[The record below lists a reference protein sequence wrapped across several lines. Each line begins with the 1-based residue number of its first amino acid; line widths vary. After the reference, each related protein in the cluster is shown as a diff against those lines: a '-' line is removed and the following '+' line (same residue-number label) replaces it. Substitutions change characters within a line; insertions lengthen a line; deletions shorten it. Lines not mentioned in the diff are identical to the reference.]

1 VEASNGRVKL
11 SKPLDSASRNHYKLL
26 VKAEDDSEPP
36 KSDVAEVNIIVGTGQ
51 GVRLF
56 PSRFSEVT
64 VSENQLAPL
73 LLIDLNCTDEISHRT
88 PHYVIVG
95 NDYSGLFKIES
106 DTGRLMVMRSLDREV
121 RDIYRLKIKA
131 ESYDSRRLGKRDLR
145 SRKSQLLPESEGNH
159 LAFDETLVIV
169 HVADENDNTPVF
181 ENRGKPVVAAV
192 PLEASF
198 GYQVTKVSAKDADT
212 GINGAIR
219 YEILARGDDASS
231 KFYVDPI
238 SGVIRSMVSFSL
250 EGGKLF
256 SFDVK
261 ATDREGSDA
270 GNSAVTN
277 VFVYVLPETK
287 MVLFVTN
294 TEPISVE
301 KKSHNIMEYLSNV
314 TGFDVKMAKLE
325 PHREGEYQDAQ
336 STDLFLYA
344 INPDTN
350 DIVDTDMLRD
360 VFRQNSQAIV
370 EHLDQFKIR
379 RIQGV
384 MVQEK
389 ISQMGATEVAIIALS
404 SVIFLGTVLAIAL
417 LCSTCKER
425 SVPDQ
430 AASSHCLLSPATSVR
445 LAFLIFN
452 SFSCLVILIY
462 TVAAHRSGR
471 EGQRKRVARLV

>member
-1 VEASNGRVKL
+1 MILDAGQVDTFTVEAANGRVKL
-11 SKPLDSASRNHYKLL
+11 SKPLDSAQRNHYRLL
-26 VKAEDDSEPP
+26 VKAEDESEPP
-36 KSDVAEVNIIVGTGQ
+36 KSDTAEVNIIVGTGQ

-56 PSRFSEVT
+56 PQRFYEVT

-73 LLIDLNCTDEISHRT
+73 LLIDLNSTDEISHRT
-88 PHYVIVG
+88 PHYSIVG
-95 NDYSGLFKIES
+95 NDYKALFKIEQE
-106 DTGRLMVMRSLDREV
+106 TGRLMVMRSLDREK
-121 RDIYRLKIKA
+121 RDMYSLKIKG
-131 ESYDSRRLGKRDLR
+131 ESYENRRGKRDLR
-145 SRKSQLLPESEGNH
+145 SKTSTTTAQEMAQSNH

-169 HVADENDNTPVF
+169 HVADENDNSPVF
-181 ENRGKPVVAAV
+181 DNKGKPVVAAV

-198 GYQVTKVSAKDADT
+198 GYQVTKVSAKDADE
-212 GINGAIR
+212 GINSAIR
-219 YEILARGDDASS
+219 YEILTRGDDGSS
-231 KFYVDPI
+231 KFYVDPH
-238 SGVIRSMVSFSL
+238 SGVIRSMVSFAL
-250 EGGKLF
+250 DGGKLF

-261 ATDREGSDA
+261 ATDREGNDA

-301 KKSHNIMEYLSNV
+301 RKSKEIMEYLSNV

-325 PHREGEYQDAQ
+325 PHKEGDYQDAQ

-350 DIVDTDMLRD
+350 DIVDTDMLLD
-360 VFRQNSQAIV
+360 VFRQNSQSIV
-370 EHLDQFKIR
+370 ENLDQFKIR

-384 MVQEK
+384 VVQEK

-425 SVPDQ
+425 YVIYLTFLSYPSFFQHSFCVNHFALLFFLPEISVLH
-430 AASSHCLLSPATSVR
+430 A
-445 LAFLIFN
+445 
-452 SFSCLVILIY
+452 
-462 TVAAHRSGR
+462 
-471 EGQRKRVARLV
+471 

>member
-1 VEASNGRVKL
+1 MDTFLVEASNGRVKL
-11 SKPLDSASRNHYKLL
+11 SKPLDSVHRNHYKLL

-56 PSRFSEVT
+56 PTRFSEVT

-73 LLIDLNCTDEISHRT
+73 LLIDLNSTDEISHRT

-95 NDYSGLFKIES
+95 NDYSALFKIES
-106 DTGRLMVMRSLDREV
+106 ETGRLMVMRSLDREA
-121 RDIYRLKIKA
+121 RDIYHLKIKA
-131 ESYDSRRLGKRDLR
+131 ESYESRRLGKRDLR
-145 SRKSQLLPESEGNH
+145 SRKSYMSDSESSH

-181 ENRGKPVVAAV
+181 ENRGKPIVAAV

-198 GYQVTKVSAKDADT
+198 GYQVTRVSARDADT

-277 VFVYVLPETK
+277 VFVYVLPETR

-301 KKSHNIMEYLSNV
+301 KKSQDIMEYLSNV

-350 DIVDTDMLRD
+350 DIVDTDMLLD

-425 SVPDQ
+425 SVSPSYFN
-430 AASSHCLLSPATSVR
+430 AIVMPHSHSTESRIVPQ
-445 LAFLIFN
+445 IFN
-452 SFSCLVILIY
+452 FFSCFIE
-462 TVAAHRSGR
+462 AAG
-471 EGQRKRVARLV
+471 

>member
-1 VEASNGRVKL
+1 MDTFTVEASNGRVKL
-11 SKPLDSASRNHYKLL
+11 AKPLDSAQRNHYRLL
-26 VKAEDDSEPP
+26 VKAEDDSDPP
-36 KSDVAEVNIIVGTGQ
+36 KSDTAEVNIIIGTGQ

-56 PSRFSEVT
+56 PQRFYEVT

-73 LLIDLNCTDEISHRT
+73 LLIDLNSTDEISHRT
-88 PHYVIVG
+88 PHYSLVG
-95 NDYSGLFKIES
+95 NDYKGLFKIEAE
-106 DTGRLMVMRSLDREV
+106 TGRLMVMRSLDREK
-121 RDIYRLKIKA
+121 RDMYNIKIKA
-131 ESYDSRRLGKRDLR
+131 EAYENRRGKRDLR
-145 SRKSQLLPESEGNH
+145 KNSAQEMAQSNH

-169 HVADENDNTPVF
+169 HVADENDNSPVF
-181 ENRGKPVVAAV
+181 VNKGKPVVAAV

-198 GYQVTKVSAKDADT
+198 GYQVARVVAKDADD
-212 GINGAIR
+212 GINSAIR

-231 KFYVDPI
+231 KFYVDPQ
-238 SGVIRSMVSFSL
+238 SGVIRSMVSFAHD
-250 EGGKLF
+250 GGKLF

-261 ATDREGSDA
+261 ATDREGNDA

-301 KKSHNIMEYLSNV
+301 KKSKEIMEYLSNV

-325 PHREGEYQDAQ
+325 PHREGDYQDAQ

-350 DIVDTDMLRD
+350 DIVDTDMLLD
-360 VFRQNSQAIV
+360 VFRQNSQSIV
-370 EHLDQFKIR
+370 ENLDQFKIR

-384 MVQEK
+384 VVQEK

-425 SVPDQ
+425 
-430 AASSHCLLSPATSVR
+430 
-445 LAFLIFN
+445 
-452 SFSCLVILIY
+452 
-462 TVAAHRSGR
+462 
-471 EGQRKRVARLV
+471 

>member
-1 VEASNGRVKL
+1 MEASNGRVKL
-11 SKPLDSASRNHYKLL
+11 SKPLDSAHRNHYKLL

-56 PSRFSEVT
+56 PTRFSEVT
-64 VSENQLAPL
+64 ISENQLAPL
-73 LLIDLNCTDEISHRT
+73 LLIDLNCTDEIAHRT

-106 DTGRLMVMRSLDREV
+106 DTGRLMVMRSLDREA
-121 RDIYRLKIKA
+121 RDIYHLKIKA
-131 ESYDSRRLGKRDLR
+131 EPFEARRLGKRDLR
-145 SRKSQLLPESEGNH
+145 SQQQHHSLNSRSSKSFVPEGEANH

-169 HVADENDNTPVF
+169 HVADENDNPPVF

-198 GYQVTKVSAKDADT
+198 GYQVTKVTAKDADT
-212 GINGAIR
+212 GINSAIR

-301 KKSHNIMEYLSNV
+301 KKSKDIMEYLSNV

-325 PHREGEYQDAQ
+325 PHREGEYQDSQ

-350 DIVDTDMLRD
+350 DIVDTDMLLD
-360 VFRQNSQAIV
+360 VLRQNSQSIV
-370 EHLDQFKIR
+370 ENLDQFKIR

-384 MVQEK
+384 IVQEK

-425 SVPDQ
+425 
-430 AASSHCLLSPATSVR
+430 
-445 LAFLIFN
+445 
-452 SFSCLVILIY
+452 
-462 TVAAHRSGR
+462 
-471 EGQRKRVARLV
+471 

>member
-1 VEASNGRVKL
+1 MSLHKIQDAAQVDTFTVEAANGRVKL
-11 SKPLDSASRNHYKLL
+11 AKPLDSAQRNHYRLL
-26 VKAEDDSEPP
+26 VKAEDDSDPP
-36 KSDVAEVNIIVGTGQ
+36 KSDTAEVNIIVGTGQ

-56 PSRFSEVT
+56 PQRFYEVT
-64 VSENQLAPL
+64 ISENQLAPL
-73 LLIDLNCTDEISHRT
+73 LLIDLNSTDEISHRT
-88 PHYVIVG
+88 PHYTLVG
-95 NDYSGLFKIES
+95 NDYKGLFKIEAE
-106 DTGRLMVMRSLDREV
+106 TGRLMVMRSLDREK
-121 RDIYRLKIKA
+121 RDMYSLKIKA
-131 ESYDSRRLGKRDLR
+131 EAYEHRRMGKRDLR
-145 SRKSQLLPESEGNH
+145 SKDKDKKNTAQEMAQSNH
-159 LAFDETLVIV
+159 LAFDETLVII
-169 HVADENDNTPVF
+169 HVADENDNSPVF
-181 ENRGKPVVAAV
+181 DNKGKPIVAAV

-198 GYQVTKVSAKDADT
+198 GYQVTKVAAKDADE
-212 GINGAIR
+212 GVNSAIR

-231 KFYVDPI
+231 KFYVDPV
-238 SGVIRSMVSFSL
+238 SGIIRSMVSFGL
-250 EGGKLF
+250 DGGKLF

-261 ATDREGSDA
+261 ATDREGNDA

-301 KKSHNIMEYLSNV
+301 KKSKEIMEYLSNV

-325 PHREGEYQDAQ
+325 PHKEGDLQDAS

-350 DIVDTDMLRD
+350 DIVDTDMLLN
-360 VFRQNSQAIV
+360 VFRQNSQSIV
-370 EHLDQFKIR
+370 ENLDQFKIR

-384 MVQEK
+384 VVQEK

-425 SVPDQ
+425 
-430 AASSHCLLSPATSVR
+430 
-445 LAFLIFN
+445 
-452 SFSCLVILIY
+452 
-462 TVAAHRSGR
+462 
-471 EGQRKRVARLV
+471 